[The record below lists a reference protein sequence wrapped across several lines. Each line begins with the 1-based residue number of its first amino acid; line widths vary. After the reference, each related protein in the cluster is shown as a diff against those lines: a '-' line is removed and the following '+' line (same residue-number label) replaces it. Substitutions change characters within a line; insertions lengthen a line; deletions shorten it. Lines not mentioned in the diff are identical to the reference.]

1 MTQSPQGNIANKMT
15 AYFNANTTYLNL
27 EFYEFHIQ
35 YMNRQRQKI
44 TVRGRLTAEEDR
56 RLDEIDSEV
65 DYYQSRID
73 ELYTPKNN
81 LGE

>member
-1 MTQSPQGNIANKMT
+1 MVV
-15 AYFNANTTYLNL
+15 NTTLRATNVYLDL

-35 YMNRQRQKI
+35 YMIRQRQKI

-56 RLDEIDSEV
+56 RLDEIDSEI

-73 ELYTPKNN
+73 ELYSKAN
-81 LGE
+81 

>member
-1 MTQSPQGNIANKMT
+1 MVV
-15 AYFNANTTYLNL
+15 NTTPRATNVYLDL
-27 EFYEFHIQ
+27 EFYELYIQ

-81 LGE
+81 LRVE

>member
-1 MTQSPQGNIANKMT
+1 MVVNPSSRTTNI
-15 AYFNANTTYLNL
+15 YLDL
-27 EFYEFHIQ
+27 EFYELHIQ

-65 DYYQSRID
+65 DYYQSRIE

-81 LGE
+81 LGVE

>member
-1 MTQSPQGNIANKMT
+1 MVV
-15 AYFNANTTYLNL
+15 NTTHSTTNVYLDL
-27 EFYEFHIQ
+27 EFYELYIQ

-65 DYYQSRID
+65 DYYQRRID
-73 ELYTPKNN
+73 DLYTPKNN
-81 LGE
+81 LGVE

>member
-1 MTQSPQGNIANKMT
+1 MVV
-15 AYFNANTTYLNL
+15 NTTHRNSNIYLDF

-56 RLDEIDSEV
+56 RLDEIDSEI

-81 LGE
+81 VILE

>member
-1 MTQSPQGNIANKMT
+1 MVM
-15 AYFNANTTYLNL
+15 NTTPRTTNVYLDL
-27 EFYEFHIQ
+27 EFYELHIQ
-35 YMNRQRQKI
+35 YMNRQRQRI

-73 ELYTPKNN
+73 ELYSKAN
-81 LGE
+81 

>member
-1 MTQSPQGNIANKMT
+1 MVV
-15 AYFNANTTYLNL
+15 NTTHRTSNVYLDL
-27 EFYEFHIQ
+27 EFYELYIQ

-65 DYYQSRID
+65 DYYQSRIE

-81 LGE
+81 LGVE

>member
-1 MTQSPQGNIANKMT
+1 MVVNPTSRTTNI
-15 AYFNANTTYLNL
+15 YLDL
-27 EFYEFHIQ
+27 EFYELYIQ
-35 YMNRQRQKI
+35 YMIRQRQKI
-44 TVRGRLTAEEDR
+44 TMRGRLSAEEDR

-81 LGE
+81 LGV

>member
-1 MTQSPQGNIANKMT
+1 MVV
-15 AYFNANTTYLNL
+15 NTTHRTSNVYLEL

-65 DYYQSRID
+65 EYYQSRIE

-81 LGE
+81 LGVE

>member
-1 MTQSPQGNIANKMT
+1 MSNTLLITMVVNLTPRTTN
-15 AYFNANTTYLNL
+15 AYLDL
-27 EFYEFHIQ
+27 EFYELYIQ

-65 DYYQSRID
+65 EYYQSCID
-73 ELYTPKNN
+73 ELYTLKNN
-81 LGE
+81 I